1 MQLDYLSPDYTSVYR
16 KRADMVRRLNTMSAR
31 DFAALKAYYRD
42 GRIADFI
49 SDFGMTVN
57 PKNTGTSIPVVMP
70 FVLFPKQR
78 EWIDFVYR
86 KFMAKQD
93 GLTEK
98 SRDIGI
104 SWLAMGF
111 SVSMCLLGKNIAIG
125 FGSAKE
131 ENVDASGDPDS
142 LFYKGRM
149 FAQNL
154 PRRFKGDWDIASKA
168 CSSHRHLMFPA
179 TESTIVGKSGDN
191 IGRGGRTAIF
201 FVDESAHL
209 ERPKMVDAALAANTD
224 CRQDMSSVNGMAN
237 SFAELRH
244 SGRVEVFTFSWRDD
258 PRRDEEWAAKKRASL
273 DPVVWN
279 AEYQLNYNAS
289 VEGVI
294 IPFEWIEAAV
304 GLHDK
309 LGIAPG
315 GRKLTAL
322 DIADIG
328 RDKNALAGRHGNLL
342 THMATWSGQN
352 SDLLAT
358 TAKAYMLCD
367 EWGISE
373 LLYDADGMGAG
384 MKGFDRAIN
393 EERTK
398 AGKDGRPLGRKISA
412 SKFQGSGS
420 PLFPERKAPRTE
432 RTNEDYFQNRKAQAW
447 YALRE
452 RFYNAYLASTGQD
465 YDADNIIYIVRDLPL
480 LSRLMP
486 ELSQPVWKPTASG
499 KLLVDKTP
507 DDTLSPNLAD
517 SVMMLF
523 SPAKPTL
530 HITDEILSKV

>member
-1 MQLDYLSPDYTSVYR
+1 MLDYLNPDYVSIYR
-16 KRADMVRRLNTMSAR
+16 ERAERAKRLNAMTAR
-31 DFAALKAYYRD
+31 EFAALKAYYID
-42 GRIADFI
+42 GHIADFI
-49 SDFGMTVN
+49 SDWGMTVN
-57 PKNTGTSIPVVMP
+57 PKNAGTKIPVVMP
-70 FVLFPKQR
+70 FILFPKQCD
-78 EWIDFVYR
+78 WIEFIHR
-86 KFMAKQD
+86 KFLAKED

-111 SVSMCLLGKNIAIG
+111 SVSLCLLSKNIAIG

-154 PRRFKGDWDIASKA
+154 PRRFKGDWDVSSKLYT
-168 CSSHRHLMFPA
+168 SHRHIIFPA
-179 TESTIVGKSGDN
+179 TQSTIVGKSGDN

-209 ERPKMVDAALAANTD
+209 ERPKMIDAALAANSD
-224 CRQDMSSVNGMAN
+224 CRQDMSSVNGRAN

-258 PRRDEEWAAKKRASL
+258 PRRNDEWAAKKKASL

-279 AEYQLNYNAS
+279 AEYELNYDAS

-294 IPFEWIEAAV
+294 IPAV
-304 GLHDK
+304 WVQSAIGLHEK
-309 LGIAPG
+309 LGIVPTG
-315 GRKLTAL
+315 KKLAAL

-342 THMATWSGQN
+342 THLATWSGQN

-358 TAKAYMLCD
+358 TAKAYALCD
-367 EWGISE
+367 EWGLGDLI
-373 LLYDADGMGAG
+373 YDADGMGAS

-393 EERTK
+393 EERVK
-398 AGKDGRPLGRKISA
+398 PGKDGRPLGKTIRA

-420 PLFPERKAPRTE
+420 PLFPERRVPRTE
-432 RTNEDYFQNRKAQAW
+432 RTNEDFFQNRKAQAW
-447 YALRE
+447 HALCE
-452 RFYNAYLASTGQD
+452 RFYNAYLAANGRE
-465 YDADNIIYIVRDLPL
+465 YDADNIIYIPRGLPL
-480 LSRLMP
+480 LSTLMP

-499 KLLVDKTP
+499 KRLVDKTP
-507 DDTLSPNLAD
+507 DDVLSPNLAD

-523 SPAKPTL
+523 SPAKPQL
-530 HITDEILSKV
+530 FISDDVLGKV